1 MLIVNYEQAVKTSSI
16 LKFLPGRIKK
26 TLSFIDFDNIE
37 EIRLRKGLPLVIYKG
52 SSNFF
57 ITERATVTKNRQK
70 ALLVYDDDI
79 NEALSLICKNS
90 LYTVEDSLK
99 KGFITVDG
107 GHRIGICGNSVT
119 VDDKISTIKNISG
132 LNYRIAREL
141 KGVSDKI
148 FSNILRDKQIKNT
161 LIISPPGCGKTTL
174 LRDIVRKLSNSGI
187 KVCVADE
194 RNEIS
199 ALSNGT
205 YGYDLGYSCDVLE
218 GANKAEAME
227 LLLRSMSPQV
237 IATDELG
244 CENDLKAVKKA
255 VVSGINI
262 IATIHSDSK
271 ESVKSTNPELMGH
284 FKCIITLSRKNGPGT
299 IEEIYCD
306 N

>member
-26 TLSFIDFDNIE
+26 TLSFIDFENIE

-70 ALLVYDDDI
+70 ALLVNDEDI

-119 VDDKISTIKNISG
+119 ADDKISTIKNISG

-141 KGVSDKI
+141 KGVSDKL

-255 VVSGINI
+255 VVSGINV

-271 ESVKSTNPELMGH
+271 ESVKSTNPELMRH